1 MTYAYANS
9 GEVSNFRFIS
19 NNQED
24 RIMKDNMTS
33 IIEAAYLTGF
43 EPSADDL
50 TEAALYE
57 EAVEFLTQQQVLT
70 K

>member
-1 MTYAYANS
+1 
-9 GEVSNFRFIS
+9 
-19 NNQED
+19 
-24 RIMKDNMTS
+24 MKDNMTS

>member
-1 MTYAYANS
+1 MS
-9 GEVSNFRFIS
+9 
-19 NNQED
+19 ED
-24 RIMKDNMTS
+24 RS

-50 TEAALYE
+50 TDAALYE
-57 EAVEFLTQQQVLT
+57 EAVQFLTETTVLT

>member
-1 MTYAYANS
+1 MS
-9 GEVSNFRFIS
+9 
-19 NNQED
+19 ED
-24 RIMKDNMTS
+24 RS

-50 TEAALYE
+50 TETALYE
-57 EAVEFLTQQQVLT
+57 EAVRFLTGTTVLT